1 MHNYKV
7 FPLTKTLSCMVTGM
21 QPKAVEGN
29 LGQGKH
35 LPAGQDNL
43 AEGSLGQDNLG
54 EAAVEGI
61 LGQDNLG
68 QDNLGEGKHL
78 LAWEGT
84 QGNLGQGSL
93 AVGSLAG
100 AGEDRQTSRREVVE
114 PA

>member
-1 MHNYKV
+1 MGTQKMQVVHNYKV
-7 FPLTKTLSCMVTGM
+7 FPLTKTPSCMVTGM

-35 LPAGQDNL
+35 LLAGQDNL

-68 QDNLGEGKHL
+68 QGS
-78 LAWEGT
+78 LAV
-84 QGNLGQGSL
+84 GSL

-100 AGEDRQTSRREVVE
+100 AGEGRQTSRKVEVE